1 MKVVADREMVR
12 QDAGAS
18 TVSPATTGWLVVAAL
33 LASGFGFP
41 AVRSM
46 FPAAGA
52 LLSTVTYAAL
62 SVLLYV
68 AVTLRLARG
77 LPRPHLAVIL
87 FLGFATMSLLWSSNP
102 IESTVKLAG
111 LVTALLLGAVFAAS
125 GTHVVQAVVIKAG
138 AVGLTLSVLLVF
150 ALPHIGLSQDN
161 RGDFWQGA
169 FATKNVFGRISALC
183 LVTAVVVALSRRA
196 SRPHRRMA
204 SAVALLA
211 AVCLYFSGSVGAH
224 ISAAACAV
232 VALALLPL
240 RGRRGL
246 APRLAGVI
254 CVTTV
259 VGLVYY
265 AVLNP
270 QKFAPLLGRD
280 ATLTGRRTIWRTA
293 QLYADA
299 EPWIGYGFGS
309 FFAPDSAT
317 RISASRALGVD
328 VPHAHNF
335 FLDMRLDLG
344 WLGVGLWLLLM
355 AAVLAVASAALAE
368 TRLDLA
374 AGVLLVRLRERRG
387 REHQPERLV
396 PGTPVRDGD
405 HVAAS

>member
-1 MKVVADREMVR
+1 MARRGRPARVR
-12 QDAGAS
+12 
-18 TVSPATTGWLVVAAL
+18 VR
-33 LASGFGFP
+33 FP
-41 AVRSM
+41 GRAVDVPGGGR
-46 FPAAGA
+46 
-52 LLSTVTYAAL
+52 LSVLVTYAAL
-62 SVLLYV
+62 SVLLYG
-68 AVTLRLARG
+68 AVTLRLAHG

-204 SAVALLA
+204 GAVALLG

-270 QKFAPLLGRD
+270 QVRPPARAGRH
-280 ATLTGRRTIWRTA
+280 
-293 QLYADA
+293 ADRPSHHLA
-299 EPWIGYGFGS
+299 N
-309 FFAPDSAT
+309 
-317 RISASRALGVD
+317 R
-328 VPHAHNF
+328 
-335 FLDMRLDLG
+335 
-344 WLGVGLWLLLM
+344 
-355 AAVLAVASAALAE
+355 AAVRRCRAVD
-368 TRLDLA
+368 RLWVWLVLR
-374 AGVLLVRLRERRG
+374 AGQRDEN
-387 REHQPERLV
+387 ERLSRTGCRRPPRSQLF
-396 PGTPVRDGD
+396 PGHAPRPGLARCWPVAPPDGRHTRRCLGSPRGD
-405 HVAAS
+405 GSVWPLAFCSFVFVSDVVESTSLNGLFPALLFAMVITWRPADQRPDG